1 MHNALLNNIA
11 TEIVANKVM
20 DDKMKDYDEAQ
31 QRQIQEEEDLLK
43 PKEDKE
49 EAVLDNIDCGD
60 LDHYCSI

>member
-1 MHNALLNNIA
+1 MISGRLCGG
-11 TEIVANKVM
+11 
-20 DDKMKDYDEAQ
+20 
-31 QRQIQEEEDLLK
+31 RQCRAAHSHSV